1 MITLIF
7 FCRRLLFV
15 AISCGGYQCM
25 PSKPNMSTFFVCSLF
40 PVLTNVPL
48 LNAVMM
54 KFLHIWKINY
64 KNNSCW
70 SLSRGF
76 SNSVE
81 SLCDSIVQ
89 NMSVQATTIKE
100 REVIYCHFNYLNL
113 EGLLQVIHGYSWKL
127 SVSCL
132 MEVPSI
138 YFWFRS
144 GQIPHQDPQQWLS
157 LDLSWSHLKGDFCKQ
172 DHKAYSVKLDSLLL
186 SYVNSS
192 CKC

>member
-70 SLSRGF
+70 SLSRRF

-81 SLCDSIVQ
+81 SSCDSIVQ

-100 REVIYCHFNYLNL
+100 REVIYCHFNYSNL
-113 EGLLQVIHGYSWKL
+113 ERLLQVIHGYSWKL
-127 SVSCL
+127 SDGSAQHLLLVQIWSDPPPR
-132 MEVPSI
+132 PSTVTE
-138 YFWFRS
+138 
-144 GQIPHQDPQQWLS
+144 
-157 LDLSWSHLKGDFCKQ
+157 SWS
-172 DHKAYSVKLDSLLL
+172 
-186 SYVNSS
+186 
-192 CKC
+192 